1 MATWARKG
9 RPRFVSQC
17 KERLGFICICDLH
30 LCVRVL
36 RLLKGAWRDREPPC
50 LLFRFRCIAG
60 ACVGPA
66 WQAQGVGGLLG
77 PVSGDLQVI
86 TVERGPS
93 VRERVTPV
101 LRWGARHHR
110 IAAQCSDSRPI
121 KYIISF
127 SIDDSHY
134 SEDSLFLDA
143 LAIICTS
150 YIRTT

>member
-1 MATWARKG
+1 MLGETESH
-9 RPRFVSQC
+9 PVCCFVSDAS
-17 KERLGFICICDLH
+17 L
-30 LCVRVL
+30 VRV
-36 RLLKGAWRDREPPC
+36 W
-50 LLFRFRCIAG
+50 
-60 ACVGPA
+60 A